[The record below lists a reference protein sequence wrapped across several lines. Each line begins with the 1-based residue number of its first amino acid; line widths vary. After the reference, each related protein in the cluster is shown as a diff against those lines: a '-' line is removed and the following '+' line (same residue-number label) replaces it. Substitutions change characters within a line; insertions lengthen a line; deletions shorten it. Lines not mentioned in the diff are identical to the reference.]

1 MSNILEQLS
10 QLVQQAVTQ
19 AVKAGT
25 LPEISP
31 DDLKIEISK
40 PNKNFGGDYSCGV
53 ALTLTRALKR
63 PPMQIG
69 EAIEAAFP
77 EAPDIV
83 EKIWLTP
90 PGFINFKLAH
100 RWLTNN
106 LKLIRDQGS
115 SYADQDFGGGERVM
129 IEFVSVNPTGPLH
142 VGHARGA
149 ILGSALANI
158 LTKTGHA
165 VWCEYYVN
173 DAGTQNR
180 IFQEA
185 MYNLIHPVHLSQ
197 YKTPPENETKKHPFL
212 SSKKFSNIGQD
223 SEGFVLD
230 ENPDPNPS
238 LEKLSRLM
246 EESPQNPKTKE
257 DHLKRARVYENMA
270 NKEGAIE
277 EYTKAIKLDSN
288 YGEAYFRRA
297 RARSESDSGDRTKA
311 ISDLIDSLRC
321 DVGGVAFVSTV
332 LANLLKKEVKP
343 DKAID
348 TWTELLKSRPD
359 EVEFLYQRAK
369 VNFDKEDPDKGIAD
383 CDDIIRLNDK
393 YRKGAAY
400 RIRGDMYLS
409 KGDSNKAIVDY
420 TSLISIAPDNFRAY
434 FNRGNARLLKQ
445 EWKKAIVDYT
455 DAIRLIKKEPRISK
469 NALIGSYLQRAFAQL
484 GLGDFRGVIDNF
496 TEAIN
501 ISISANIV
509 IPESYA
515 SRGSVYA
522 ILSDYRLAVED
533 FTEAIRLDPYNSEFY
548 RARAD
553 VYEKMDKPESATSDR
568 EAAKLYSESYTG
580 EYMDGLKERLLKT
593 EPDLE
598 SLERDEFMKRTNRT
612 LAGRV
617 VLDIKKTLDNLGIEY
632 DQWFYESDLMGEDGA
647 WDRMLNELDKKG
659 YIEERD
665 GAQWFLATKFGA
677 EKDVVV
683 VRSDVRKE
691 HTYFATDF
699 AYHLNKLG
707 PKPPFRDFSRTINIW
722 GGDHHGHVIRLA
734 AAMQA
739 VDINPTRVQVQTVQ
753 IVHFKADDKKL
764 KLSKRKGQIVTI
776 DDLLEE
782 VGKDACRYEF
792 LNRSH
797 NAQMTFDI
805 EQAKRQSI
813 ENPVYYIQYAHAR
826 LCSVLERGAVLSG
839 WDRSAEFDLNLL
851 KHPNERALMFHLT
864 ELPMILRTSAERLE
878 PHLVTFYLY
887 ELARRFQ
894 TFYEECR
901 VISDDKALSNA
912 RLLLAYSTK
921 TVLSEVL
928 RLLGISAPQRMV
940 RNEETN

>member
-25 LPEISP
+25 LPKISP

-77 EAPDIV
+77 EAPDVV

-115 SYADQDFGGGERVM
+115 SYADQDFGNQERVM

-185 MYNLIHPVHLSQ
+185 MYNLIKPKARG
-197 YKTPPENETKKHPFL
+197 YK
-212 SSKKFSNIGQD
+212 
-223 SEGFVLD
+223 SEPNHNDLAGKPTLD
-230 ENPDPNPS
+230 
-238 LEKLSRLM
+238 
-246 EESPQNPKTKE
+246 
-257 DHLKRARVYENMA
+257 YEQLL
-270 NKEGAIE
+270 
-277 EYTKAIKLDSN
+277 LDSN
-288 YGEAYFRRA
+288 QKIATNPDDAVAYSDRSAAYFKMAVPAYEQAIADASRAIELNPVLEEAY
-297 RARSESDSGDRTKA
+297 
-311 ISDLIDSLRC
+311 I
-321 DVGGVAFVSTV
+321 
-332 LANLLKKEVKP
+332 
-343 DKAID
+343 
-348 TWTELLKSRPD
+348 
-359 EVEFLYQRAK
+359 
-369 VNFDKEDPDKGIAD
+369 
-383 CDDIIRLNDK
+383 
-393 YRKGAAY
+393 
-400 RIRGDMYLS
+400 
-409 KGDSNKAIVDY
+409 
-420 TSLISIAPDNFRAY
+420 
-434 FNRGNARLLKQ
+434 NRGNAYQYRSPNPDYEKSISDYTRAIEINPNNEITYSNRGNAYLEKTNPDYEKAMSDYTRALELNPKYSTAYYNRGNAYM
-445 EWKKAIVDYT
+445 EKLDTDYEKAIQDYT
-455 DAIRLIKKEPRISK
+455 RALELEPDLMAAYYNRG
-469 NALIGSYLQRAFAQL
+469 NAHMEKPTPDFAQAISDYTQAIERSPKL
-484 GLGDFRGVIDNF
+484 ARAYYNRGNAYALKPDPNYEKAIQDYTRALECDPFYASAYHNRGKVYDTQGDY
-496 TEAIN
+496 EKAL
-501 ISISANIV
+501 S
-509 IPESYA
+509 SYA
-515 SRGSVYA
+515 
-522 ILSDYRLAVED
+522 
-533 FTEAIRLDPYNSEFY
+533 EALELEPHRVDLYET
-548 RARAD
+548 RAE
-553 VYEKMDKPESATSDR
+553 VYEKIGEVDSARDDR
-568 EAAKLYSESYTG
+568 AMAKLNSESYTG
-580 EYMDGLKERLLKT
+580 EYMNDLKERWLKKR
-593 EPDLE
+593 PYLE
-598 SLERDEFMKRTNRT
+598 KLSHDEFMRRTERT
-612 LAGRV
+612 LVGRV
-617 VLDIKKTLDNLGIEY
+617 VLDIKKTLDNLNVGY
-632 DQWFYESDLMGEDGA
+632 DQWFYESELMGEDGA
-647 WDRMLNELDKKG
+647 WERMFNELKQKG

-683 VRSDVRKE
+683 VRSGKRKF
-691 HTYFATDF
+691 HSYFATDF
-699 AYHLNKLG
+699 AYHLDKLG
-707 PKPPFRDFSRTINIW
+707 PKPPYRDFSRTINIW

-739 VDINPTRVQVQTVQ
+739 VDIDPARVQVQTVQ

-776 DDLLEE
+776 DDLLDE

-901 VISDDKALSNA
+901 VISDDKELSNA

-921 TVLSEVL
+921 TVLNEVL
-928 RLLGISAPQRMV
+928 RLLGISAPERMDRSEV
-940 RNEETN
+940 N

>member
-10 QLVQQAVTQ
+10 QLVQQAVIQ

-25 LPEISP
+25 LPKINP

-185 MYNLIHPVHLSQ
+185 MYNLIHPKKSLAQ
-197 YKTPPENETKKHPFL
+197 YKVPPPEIKTKENEVNEPVPP
-212 SSKKFSNIGQD
+212 QD
-223 SEGFVLD
+223 SPTIKIFYEPF
-230 ENPDPNPS
+230 NDPNPS
-238 LEKLSRLM
+238 IEKLNKIMKGIS
-246 EESPQNPKTKE
+246 QDPKTRT
-257 DHLKRARVYENMA
+257 DYFARAMVYERITNWGRA
-270 NKEGAIE
+270 VE
-277 EYTKAIKLDSN
+277 EYTKAIELDPDD
-288 YGEAYFRRA
+288 GMAYWA
-297 RARSESDSGDRTKA
+297 RATALLEVDGANRKQALDDYIECLRRVRVPGDHLCPLVASLFDSEHDRA
-311 ISDLIDSLRC
+311 V
-321 DVGGVAFVSTV
+321 DV
-332 LANLLKKEVKP
+332 
-343 DKAID
+343 
-348 TWTELLKSRPD
+348 WTELLELYPD
-359 EVEFLYQRAK
+359 DAELCYFRAEAYFNK
-369 VNFDKEDPDKGIAD
+369 RDWDLAIDDYTKALELDEEKIYEEETYSNRGTAYFNKQDWNKAIAD
-383 CDDIIRLNDK
+383 YTRAVSLNPDNISA
-393 YRKGAAY
+393 YFDRGAAY
-400 RIRGDMYLS
+400 F
-409 KGDSNKAIVDY
+409 NKQDWDQAI
-420 TSLISIAPDNFRAY
+420 A
-434 FNRGNARLLKQ
+434 
-445 EWKKAIVDYT
+445 DYT
-455 DAIRLIKKEPRISK
+455 DVIER
-469 NALIGSYLQRAFAQL
+469 NL
-484 GLGDFRGVIDNF
+484 GNK
-496 TEAIN
+496 
-501 ISISANIV
+501 
-509 IPESYA
+509 ESYRR
-515 SRGSVYA
+515 RGMAY
-522 ILSDYRLAVED
+522 IKLSDHRLASED
-533 FTEAIRLDPYNSEFY
+533 FTEAIRLDPYNSELY
-548 RARAD
+548 EMRSNA
-553 VYEKMDKPESATSDR
+553 YEKMGKLDLAKDDQAT
-568 EAAKLYSESYTG
+568 AKLYSESYTG

-593 EPDLE
+593 QPDLE
-598 SLERDEFMKRTNRT
+598 NVARDEFMARTNRT

-617 VLDIKKTLDNLGIEY
+617 VLDIKKTLDNLGIDY

-647 WDRMLNELDKKG
+647 WERMFNELDKKG

-707 PKPPFRDFSRTINIW
+707 PKPPYRNFSRTINIW

-739 VDINPTRVQVQTVQ
+739 VGIDPARVQVQTVQ

-805 EQAKRQSI
+805 EQAKRQTL

-826 LCSVLERGAVLSG
+826 LCSVLERGTVLFG

-851 KHPNERALMFHLT
+851 KHPNERALMLHLT

-921 TVLSEVL
+921 TVLNEVL
-928 RLLGISAPQRMV
+928 RLLGISAPERMDRSEV
-940 RNEETN
+940 S